1 MHLVDYFL
9 NIHFKRCQGCFPSFN
24 ILECPMKKK
33 EKITIH
39 DIAMEVGVT
48 ASTVSRALNNHPRIS
63 PNTKKLVLEAANAI
77 NYKPNRIAA
86 ALRHGKS
93 KLIGIIVPTINRNFF
108 SSIVRGIEEYANAR
122 DYKVMIS
129 QSYDD
134 YKKEVETIDALL
146 DARVDGI
153 MVSLGKNTHTFKHFE
168 SVIQKGIPLVFF
180 DRTTDELEVNQ
191 VIIDDYTSAY
201 QATNHLIQQG
211 YRHIA
216 HFTSHM
222 KIKIY
227 LERLRGYTQALLDNG
242 IQFDERMVVESN
254 MQLDGGRNSARFLLD
269 QNFGFDAIF
278 SASDYA
284 IVGALQE
291 LKNNQVKIPQE
302 VGLIGFSNEPFTEF
316 TEPAL
321 STVDQKAISIGENAA
336 ALFFEMI
343 NGDVKPKFMIKK
355 MLEANLIIRT
365 SSRRIP
371 NVQLNTNPTNPE

>member
-1 MHLVDYFL
+1 MHLLDYFL
-9 NIHFKRCQGCFPSFN
+9 NIHFKRFQGCLASFGF
-24 ILECPMKKK
+24 LECPMKKK

-39 DIAMEVGVT
+39 DIAMEIGVT

-63 PNTKKLVLEAANAI
+63 PATKRKVLEAAKAI

-134 YKKEVETIDALL
+134 YKKEIETIDALL

-153 MVSLGKNTHTFKHFE
+153 MVSLGKNTHSFAHFE

-191 VIIDDYTSAY
+191 VVIDDYSSAY

-216 HFTSHM
+216 HFTSHI

-242 IQFDERMVVESN
+242 IQFDEKMVIASN
-254 MQLDGGRNSARFLLD
+254 MQLDGGRKSARLLLD
-269 QNFGFDAIF
+269 QGFGFDAIF

-291 LKNNQVKIPQE
+291 LKKNNVKIPQE

-321 STVDQKAISIGENAA
+321 STVDQKAISIGENSA

-343 NGDVKPKFMIKK
+343 NGDPKPKPILKK
-355 MLEANLIIRT
+355 ILEANLVIRT
-365 SSRRIP
+365 SSSRIP
-371 NVQLNTNPTNPE
+371 TIQLNTNATNPN

>member
-1 MHLVDYFL
+1 
-9 NIHFKRCQGCFPSFN
+9 
-24 ILECPMKKK
+24 MKKK

-39 DIAMEVGVT
+39 DIAMEIGVT

-63 PNTKKLVLEAANAI
+63 PATKKLVLEAAKAI

-134 YKKEVETIDALL
+134 YRKEVETIDALL

-153 MVSLGKNTHTFKHFE
+153 MVSLGKNTHSYAHFDA
-168 SVIQKGIPLVFF
+168 VLQKGIPLVFF
-180 DRTTDELEVNQ
+180 DRTTDELTVNQ
-191 VIIDDYTSAY
+191 VVIDDFASAY
-201 QATNHLIQQG
+201 QATRHLLDQG

-227 LERLRGYTQALLDNG
+227 LERLRGYSQALHDYG
-242 IQFDERMVVESN
+242 IPFDERLVVESN
-254 MQLDGGRNSARFLLD
+254 MQLDGGQESTRFLLE
-269 QNFGFDAIF
+269 QGLGFDAIF

-291 LKNNQVKIPQE
+291 LKKIQVKIPQE

-321 STVDQKAISIGENAA
+321 STVDQKAIAMGQTSA

-343 NGDVKPKFMIKK
+343 ADDGKPKAMVKK
-355 MLEANLIIRT
+355 TLDANLIIRSS
-365 SSRRIP
+365 SSRIS
-371 NVQLNTNPTNPE
+371 